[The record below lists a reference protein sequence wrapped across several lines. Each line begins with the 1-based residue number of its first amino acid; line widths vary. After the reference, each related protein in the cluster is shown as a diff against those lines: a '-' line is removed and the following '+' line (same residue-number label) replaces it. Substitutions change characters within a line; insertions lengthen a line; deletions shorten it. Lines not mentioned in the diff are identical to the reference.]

1 MKGAIMGLHLDQ
13 ARERRK
19 ERERQEGFARERKT
33 YVEKILGILKKEGL
47 QVREV
52 SPEDTFPNPGVTKDT
67 AHNFAWLEGEV
78 VELADIEAELKAEGK
93 LRR

>member
-1 MKGAIMGLHLDQ
+1 MGLHLDQ

-19 ERERQEGFARERKT
+19 AREQQEGYAEKRRI
-33 YVEKILGILKKEGL
+33 YVDLILGVLKKEGL

-52 SPEDTFPNPGVTKDT
+52 LPEDTFPNPGVTKDT

-93 LRR
+93 LPR